1 MTKFKHKNGGIA
13 EVFTK
18 VNIAR
23 LQNDPDYVELVNE
36 ATPKKEKK
44 SPKKVQEIVQ
54 EEEVEQIE
62 PLR

>member
-23 LQNDPDYVELVNE
+23 LQNDPDYTELVDKV
-36 ATPKKEKK
+36 TPKEKK

-62 PLR
+62 PLQ

>member
-23 LQNDPDYVELVNE
+23 LQNDPNYVELVEKAN
-36 ATPKKEKK
+36 PKEKK

-62 PLR
+62 PLQ

>member
-23 LQNDPDYVELVNE
+23 LQNDPDYTELVE
-36 ATPKKEKK
+36 ANPKEKK

-62 PLR
+62 PLQ

>member
-23 LQNDPDYVELVNE
+23 LQNDPDYTELVE
-36 ATPKKEKK
+36 ANPKEKK

-54 EEEVEQIE
+54 EEEVEQE
-62 PLR
+62 PLQ

>member
-23 LQNDPDYVELVNE
+23 LQNDPNYVELVEKAN
-36 ATPKKEKK
+36 PKEKK

-54 EEEVEQIE
+54 EEVEQEE
-62 PLR
+62 PLL

>member
-23 LQNDPDYVELVNE
+23 LQNDPNYVELVEKAN
-36 ATPKKEKK
+36 PKEKK